1 MASSKRGK
9 APKPPVS
16 PGWQGFVAICAGLS
30 PAWGLRSLRILHRLR
45 GMAKQDIDW
54 EQIELDY
61 RAGIKTLRQIAASHA
76 ISHVAIAHKAKK
88 LGWTRD
94 LTARIAAR
102 ADEQVT
108 AALNKTDSGKRLEAE
123 NEIVESAASALA
135 ALQIAQRRDVGKA
148 REVVRAL
155 FDQFEQAQPGLGES
169 VRPGR
174 VCARLCGAGRV
185 GAAGQAADGFAARRG
200 GAGAAG
206 VPHGRQGGGA
216 AGAAR
221 FCAAAGAGGVR
232 ACQG

>member
-1 MASSKRGK
+1 
-9 APKPPVS
+9 
-16 PGWQGFVAICAGLS
+16 
-30 PAWGLRSLRILHRLR
+30 
-45 GMAKQDIDW
+45 MAKQDIDW

-61 RAGIKTLRQIAASHA
+61 RAGIKTLRQIAAAHD
-76 ISHVAIAHKAKK
+76 ISHVAIANKAKK

-169 VRPGR
+169 VRLVKQLTDSLRGVVELERQVYRMDAKEAAQPG
-174 VCARLCGAGRV
+174 
-185 GAAGQAADGFAARRG
+185 QPGF
-200 GAGAAG
+200 
-206 VPHGRQGGGA
+206 VPPLVQVEFVPAKGDA
-216 AGAAR
+216 
-221 FCAAAGAGGVR
+221 
-232 ACQG
+232 

>member
-1 MASSKRGK
+1 MNIQLSACLRDSSKK
-9 APKPPVS
+9 TSA
-16 PGWQGFVAICAGLS
+16 
-30 PAWGLRSLRILHRLR
+30 PAWGLRSLRILPRLR

-61 RAGIKTLRQIAASHA
+61 RAGIKTLRQIAATHA

-155 FDQFEQAQPGLGES
+155 FEQFEQARPGLGES
-169 VRPGR
+169 VRLVKQLTDSLRGVVELERQVYRMDAKEAAQPGQPGF
-174 VCARLCGAGRV
+174 VPPLVQVEFVPAKGE
-185 GAAGQAADGFAARRG
+185 AGQA
-200 GAGAAG
+200 
-206 VPHGRQGGGA
+206 
-216 AGAAR
+216 
-221 FCAAAGAGGVR
+221 
-232 ACQG
+232 

>member
-1 MASSKRGK
+1 MRCVAAGAGK
-9 APKPPVS
+9 AQTEKAKRLRGAQDAWVICKPLQPD
-16 PGWQGFVAICAGLS
+16 GLLTHTLFAP
-30 PAWGLRSLRILHRLR
+30 PAWGLRSLRILPRLR

-61 RAGIKTLRQIAASHA
+61 RAGIKTLRQIAATHA

-155 FDQFEQAQPGLGES
+155 FDQFEQARPGLGES
-169 VRPGR
+169 VRLVKQLTDSLRGVVELERQVYRMDAKEAAQPG
-174 VCARLCGAGRV
+174 
-185 GAAGQAADGFAARRG
+185 F
-200 GAGAAG
+200 
-206 VPHGRQGGGA
+206 VPPLVQVEFVPAKGDA
-216 AGAAR
+216 
-221 FCAAAGAGGVR
+221 
-232 ACQG
+232 

>member
-1 MASSKRGK
+1 M
-9 APKPPVS
+9 
-16 PGWQGFVAICAGLS
+16 
-30 PAWGLRSLRILHRLR
+30 RILHRLR

-61 RAGIKTLRQIAASHA
+61 RAGIKTLRQIAATHA

-169 VRPGR
+169 VRLVKQLTDSLRGVVELERQVYRMDAKEAAQPGQPGF
-174 VCARLCGAGRV
+174 VPPLVQVEFVPAKGE
-185 GAAGQAADGFAARRG
+185 AGQA
-200 GAGAAG
+200 
-206 VPHGRQGGGA
+206 
-216 AGAAR
+216 
-221 FCAAAGAGGVR
+221 
-232 ACQG
+232 

>member
-1 MASSKRGK
+1 MAAAFAAIGSRPQKRLYR
-9 APKPPVS
+9 P
-16 PGWQGFVAICAGLS
+16 AGGALLLS
-30 PAWGLRSLRILHRLR
+30 VQACPPAWGLRSLRILPRLR

-148 REVVRAL
+148 REVVRIL
-155 FDQFEQAQPGLGES
+155 FERFEQTPMAMMDAARVVKQLTDSLRGVVELERQVFRLDAKEAAQPGQ
-169 VRPGR
+169 PG
-174 VCARLCGAGRV
+174 
-185 GAAGQAADGFAARRG
+185 F
-200 GAGAAG
+200 
-206 VPHGRQGGGA
+206 VPPLVQVEFVPAKGDA
-216 AGAAR
+216 
-221 FCAAAGAGGVR
+221 
-232 ACQG
+232 